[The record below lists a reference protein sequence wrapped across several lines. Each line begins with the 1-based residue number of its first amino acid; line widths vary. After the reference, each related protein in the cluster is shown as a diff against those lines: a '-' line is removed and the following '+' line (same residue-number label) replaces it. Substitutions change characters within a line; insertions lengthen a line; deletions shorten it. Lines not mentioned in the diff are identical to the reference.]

1 MVIVSHPPQSLIH
14 PRKESETMGATGRAG
29 TGFLGGGGGVV
40 ATNPTAQVPPSLTP
54 TVTIQPV
61 NEDNPEVES
70 QAPNDQNTP
79 VTQSAAEK
87 VAQMTDDELAA
98 LVLASKKAKMPNFL
112 ADRDDPTQKFVFQA
126 GINERPVVLDS
137 ADFNKYL
144 TDNNIDPNTIIA
156 RSVNGA
162 TYKNQQGYNVTY
174 SAQQV
179 QDMLKH
185 SKLTYIGGKH
195 GGQAYGAGAYFAMT
209 GNNGGTGYGA
219 NTAVAV
225 IDTSKARII
234 DEDTLSRRALRFA
247 QTHPKFANAVGKYS
261 SNQGGNASIYALAM
275 GYNVITD
282 HSPNANGG
290 YIRTT
295 NRGGATGDYYNVID
309 RRVLVYKK

>member
-1 MVIVSHPPQSLIH
+1 
-14 PRKESETMGATGRAG
+14 MGSRGTATG

-40 ATNPTAQVPPSLTP
+40 ATNPTAQTPPSLTP

-70 QAPNDQNTP
+70 QTPNDQNTP

-87 VAQMTDDELAA
+87 VAQMSDDELAA

-112 ADRDDPTQKFVFQA
+112 ADRDDATQKFVFQA
-126 GINERPVVLDS
+126 GINEKPTVLS
-137 ADFNKYL
+137 ASDFNQYL
-144 TDNNIDPNTIIA
+144 KDNNIDQNTIIA
-156 RSVNGA
+156 RAVNGA
-162 TYKNQQGYNVTY
+162 TYQNQQGYTVRYT
-174 SAQQV
+174 AQQV

-185 SKLTYIGGKH
+185 SKLTYIGGKQ

-209 GNNGGTGYGA
+209 GGSNTGYGST
-219 NTAVAV
+219 TAVAV

-234 DEDTLSRRALRFA
+234 DEATLSRRALRFA

-282 HSPNANGG
+282 HNPDASGN
-290 YIRTT
+290 YIRTS
-295 NRGGATGDYYNVID
+295 NRGYATGDYYNVID
-309 RRVLVYKK
+309 RRVLIYKE